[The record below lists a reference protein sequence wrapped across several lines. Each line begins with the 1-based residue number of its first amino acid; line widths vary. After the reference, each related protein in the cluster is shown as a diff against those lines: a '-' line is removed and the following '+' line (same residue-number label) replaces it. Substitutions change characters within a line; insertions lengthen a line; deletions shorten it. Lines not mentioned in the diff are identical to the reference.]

1 VVIPERVKAALR
13 RAPAA
18 IAILVVLAAYAFFP
32 SGGTFT
38 FRRIP
43 WDQSY
48 YGGLSEGF
56 FRGHLYMANEP
67 DPRLMAMP
75 FPYDYKARE
84 GNTEYIWDASY
95 LNGHYYL
102 YFSPLPAL
110 SFYMPYRLLRGAYP
124 RDGLAAAVF
133 ASWAFLAAVAFA
145 RRALAL
151 VLGTPASSADGSQA
165 SRPALPSGGET
176 PPGQPPGRRRSIG
189 RLHIPFPVWMLMIG
203 FGNVAIFQLAD
214 IRIYEVAILAGAA
227 VTATWAYALVRYVEQ
242 PTVRRAVWMSVWL
255 ALSIAARPN
264 VGVLLFVTAAVIL
277 LNSKERRRT
286 FVAAAMPLAVVAAA
300 MITYNVA
307 RFGRPFEF
315 GETYQLTFVPMEG
328 RAVCRLCT
336 LPELSRFGNNVQHYL
351 FWPLTIHSDFPFVGV
366 QYANPDPNV
375 SFPMPGSEPMIGVVP
390 LVPLTMLGTLLASLF
405 ALRRTRPDNG
415 TRAGMQV
422 IAGAWLIL
430 LALSTCW
437 WIVSRYSLDFMFLMT
452 AASVICVESGLTF
465 LDSIGV
471 RLLPLRIAVFVLA
484 VYTILVGF
492 MLGFANGTF
501 KRLHPEMFEK
511 IVNALK

>member
-1 VVIPERVKAALR
+1 MAAAWHVSFRSVSTPERVRRVLR
-13 RAPAA
+13 RAPTALA
-18 IAILVVLAAYAFFP
+18 VLAVLAAYAFFP

-48 YGGLSEGF
+48 YAGLSEGF

-67 DPRLMAMP
+67 DPRLTAMP

-84 GNTEYIWDASY
+84 GHTEYIWDASY

-102 YFSPLPAL
+102 YFSPVPAL
-110 SFYMPYRLLRGAYP
+110 TFYMPYRLLRGAYP

-133 ASWAFLAAVAFA
+133 AAWAFLAAAAFA

-151 VLGTPASSADGSQA
+151 M
-165 SRPALPSGGET
+165 
-176 PPGQPPGRRRSIG
+176 GR

-203 FGNVAIFQLAD
+203 FGNVATFQLAD
-214 IRIYEVAILAGAA
+214 IRVYEVAIMAGAA
-227 VTATWAYALVRYVEQ
+227 MTATWAYALVRYVER
-242 PTVRRAVWMSVWL
+242 PGVRQAVWMSVWL

-264 VGVLLFVTAAVIL
+264 VGVLLFVTAAVMAF
-277 LNSKERRRT
+277 NAKERLRT
-286 FVAAAMPLAVVAAA
+286 FAAAAVPLAVVAAA

-307 RFGRPFEF
+307 RFGRPLEF

-336 LPELSRFGNNVQHYL
+336 LPELSRFGNNAMHYL
-351 FWPLTIHSDFPFVGV
+351 FWAPSIRSEFPFVGV
-366 QYANPDPNV
+366 QYANPDPRV
-375 SFPMPGSEPMIGVVP
+375 SFPMPGSEPMLGVVP
-390 LVPLTMLGTLLASLF
+390 LVPLTMAGTLLAVLF
-405 ALRRTRPDNG
+405 VLRRAPPDSG

-422 IAGAWLIL
+422 MAGAWLIL

-465 LDSIGV
+465 LDSIGI
-471 RLLPLRIAVFVLA
+471 RLLPLRVAVA
-484 VYTILVGF
+484 AMAAYTILMGF

-501 KRLHPEMFEK
+501 KRLHPETFER

>member
-1 VVIPERVKAALR
+1 MPIPERVKPALH
-13 RAPAA
+13 RAPTALA
-18 IAILVVLAAYAFFP
+18 VLAVLAAYFFFP
-32 SGGTFT
+32 SGGTFD

-48 YGGLSEGF
+48 YASLAEGF
-56 FRGHLYMANEP
+56 FRGHLYMASEP
-67 DPRLMAMP
+67 DPRLMSLP
-75 FPYDYKARE
+75 FPYDHKARE
-84 GNTEYIWDASY
+84 GTEYIWDASY

-102 YFSPLPAL
+102 YFSPVPAL
-110 SFYMPYRLLRGAYP
+110 TFYMPYRLLRGAYP

-151 VLGTPASSADGSQA
+151 TSGAPASS
-165 SRPALPSGGET
+165 
-176 PPGQPPGRRRSIG
+176 PPGQPPGRRRSVGPLWI
-189 RLHIPFPVWMLMIG
+189 LLIG

-227 VTATWAYALVRYVEQ
+227 MTATWAYALVRYVEQ

-264 VGVLLFVTAAVIL
+264 VGVLLFVTAAVLL
-277 LNSKERRRT
+277 LNAKERRRT
-286 FVAAAMPLAVVAAA
+286 FVAAAVPLAIIAAA
-300 MITYNVA
+300 MLTYNVA
-307 RFGRPFEF
+307 RFGRPLEF

-336 LPELSRFGNNVQHYL
+336 LPELSRFGNNVMHYL
-351 FWPLTIHSDFPFVGV
+351 FWAPSIRSEFPFVGV

-390 LVPLTMLGTLLASLF
+390 LVPLTMFGTLLAVLF
-405 ALRRTRPDNG
+405 ALRRARPDDG

-422 IAGAWLIL
+422 MAAAWLIL

-437 WIVSRYSLDFMFLMT
+437 WIVSRYSLDFMFLMA

-465 LDSIGV
+465 LESIGV
-471 RLLPLRIAVFVLA
+471 RLLPVRIAVFVLA
-484 VYTILVGF
+484 VYSILMGF

-501 KRLHPEMFEK
+501 KRLHPETFER
-511 IVNALK
+511 IVTALR

>member
-1 VVIPERVKAALR
+1 MPIPERVKGALR

-18 IAILVVLAAYAFFP
+18 VAVLVVLAAYAFFP

-151 VLGTPASSADGSQA
+151 
-165 SRPALPSGGET
+165 GG
-176 PPGQPPGRRRSIG
+176 Q
-189 RLHIPFPVWMLMIG
+189 RLHIPFPLWMVMIG
-203 FGNVAIFQLAD
+203 FGNVAILQLAD

-227 VTATWAYALVRYVEQ
+227 MTATWAYALMRYIEQ

-286 FVAAAMPLAVVAAA
+286 FVAAAVPLAVVAAA
-300 MITYNVA
+300 MISYNVA

-351 FWPLTIHSDFPFVGV
+351 FWPLTIRSDFPFVGV

-375 SFPMPGSEPMIGVVP
+375 SFPMPGSEPMVGVVP
-390 LVPLTMLGTLLASLF
+390 LVPLTMLGTLMAILF
-405 ALRRTRPDNG
+405 ALRRTRPDDG
-415 TRAGMQV
+415 TRAATQV
-422 IAGAWLIL
+422 MAGAWLIL

-452 AASVICVESGLTF
+452 AASVICVERGLTF

-471 RLLPLRIAVFVLA
+471 RLLPLRIAVAALA

-501 KRLHPEMFEK
+501 KRLHPEMFER

>member
-1 VVIPERVKAALR
+1 MSNPERVRRLLR
-13 RAPAA
+13 RAPTAL
-18 IAILVVLAAYAFFP
+18 AILAVLAAYAFFP

-43 WDQSY
+43 WHQSY
-48 YGGLSEGF
+48 YASLSEGF
-56 FRGHLYMANEP
+56 FRGHLYMASEP

-84 GNTEYIWDASY
+84 GHTEYIWDASY
-95 LNGHYYL
+95 LNGRYYL
-102 YFSPLPAL
+102 YFSPVPAL
-110 SFYMPYRLLRGAYP
+110 TFYMPYRLLRGAYP

-133 ASWAFLAAVAFA
+133 AAWAFLAAVAFA

-151 VLGTPASSADGSQA
+151 
-165 SRPALPSGGET
+165 SG
-176 PPGQPPGRRRSIG
+176 R
-189 RLHIPFPVWMLMIG
+189 RLHIPFPLWILLIG
-203 FGNVAIFQLAD
+203 FGNVATWLLTE

-227 VTATWAYALVRYVEQ
+227 LTATWAYALVRYVEQ
-242 PTVRRAVWMSVWL
+242 PTIRRAVWMSVWL
-255 ALSIAARPN
+255 ALAIAARPN

-277 LNSKERRRT
+277 LNSKERLRA
-286 FVAAAMPLAVVAAA
+286 FAAAAVPLAIVAAA

-307 RFGRPFEF
+307 RFGRPLEF

-336 LPELSRFGNNVQHYL
+336 LPELSRFGNNVMHYL
-351 FWPLTIHSDFPFVGV
+351 FWAPTVRSEFPFVDL
-366 QYANPDPNV
+366 QYANPDPKV
-375 SFPMPGSEPMIGVVP
+375 SFPMPGSEEVAGVAP
-390 LVPLTMLGTLLASLF
+390 LVPLTMLGTLLAVLF

-415 TRAGMQV
+415 TRAGMQ
-422 IAGAWLIL
+422 IMAGAWLIL

-452 AASVICVESGLTF
+452 AATVICVESGLTF
-465 LDSIGV
+465 LDSIGI
-471 RLLPLRIAVFVLA
+471 RLLPLRIAVFALA
-484 VYTILVGF
+484 VYSILMGF

-501 KRLHPEMFEK
+501 KRLHPEVFER
-511 IVNALK
+511 IVNALG